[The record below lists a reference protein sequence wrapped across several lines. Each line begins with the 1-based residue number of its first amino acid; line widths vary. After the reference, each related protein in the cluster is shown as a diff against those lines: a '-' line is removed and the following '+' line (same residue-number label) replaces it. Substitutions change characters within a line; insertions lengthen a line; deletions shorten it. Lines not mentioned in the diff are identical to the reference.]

1 MATKIPKKVF
11 QVIVLS
17 LLIPTFWFMIYDCSR
32 ENGVFAYIRY
42 AVGHGSVGM
51 LLAFI
56 ITLFTYFIPWV
67 AVALLLRRFSAMPSL
82 SQELSELEGGSVFEK
97 MHIAYK
103 REDRKLKEWKREG
116 HAEYAKRMALGGFF
130 VFVTSFI
137 IIVVLVF
144 LFNWSPLLTI
154 AQYKIGL
161 ALVLAPVISLVLT
174 IYYSVKFFAQK

>member
-1 MATKIPKKVF
+1 MINNIPKKVF
-11 QVIVLS
+11 QVIVLF
-17 LLIPTFWFMIYDCSR
+17 LLIPTFGLMIYDCSR
-32 ENGVFAYIRY
+32 DKFLFASVRH

-56 ITLFTYFIPWV
+56 VTLFAYFIPWV

-82 SQELSELEGGSVFEK
+82 SQEFSELEGGSVFDK

-103 REDRKLKEWKREG
+103 KEDRKLKEWKREG
-116 HAEYAKRMALGGFF
+116 HVEYVKRMALGGFF
-130 VFVTSFI
+130 VFVTSSI
-137 IIVVLVF
+137 IMVVLVF
-144 LFNWSPLLTI
+144 LFDWSPLLTI